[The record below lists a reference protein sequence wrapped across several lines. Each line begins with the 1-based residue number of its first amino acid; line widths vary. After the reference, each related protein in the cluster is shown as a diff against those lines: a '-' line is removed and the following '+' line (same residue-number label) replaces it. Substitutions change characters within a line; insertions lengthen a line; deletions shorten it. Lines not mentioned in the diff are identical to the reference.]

1 MTAEAVLRQPPLITV
16 YCGSR
21 AGHDPAFAHAA
32 EALGQAMGQAG
43 LGLVYGGAHV
53 GLMGRVAEGVLAC
66 GQPVL
71 GIMPEFMLAHEVA
84 RQDLTELRVV
94 ASLHERKGLMAE
106 LGSAFVALPGGFG
119 TLEELTEVACWAQL
133 HHHDKPMLLLNLK
146 GYYDPLL
153 AQLDRAVQEGF
164 MSAGDAAR
172 LQVFAG
178 VEPLMAALLAQLRWA
193 PAAPVFTT
201 SGSGCGPA

>member
-1 MTAEAVLRQPPLITV
+1 MDSAIPESAPDVQVKGSTLSTGAAV
-16 YCGSR
+16 
-21 AGHDPAFAHAA
+21 
-32 EALGQAMGQAG
+32 GQARAI
-43 LGLVYGGAHV
+43 L
-53 GLMGRVAEGVLAC
+53 
-66 GQPVL
+66 
-71 GIMPEFMLAHEVA
+71 
-84 RQDLTELRVV
+84 ELR
-94 ASLHERKGLMAE
+94 LQRLTGLERDKIA
-106 LGSAFVALPGGFG
+106 
-119 TLEELTEVACWAQL
+119 EELTEVACWAQL

-193 PAAPVFTT
+193 SAAPVFTT